1 MTRLRTAA
9 DALQA
14 RGLSAFASLA
24 LAASIV
30 ALGGVAPPAGATGGE
45 PYSLQAEALF
55 APGATDLTLRV
66 DGPTVPSVLEKVQV
80 KAWPADGGGA
90 ETQNLFDVPS
100 PGGIATIPLAGRD
113 RGERLELQVHLDVRP
128 QHNLLAETTV
138 MRRPD
143 LTVTRIDVPD
153 DVVRTRAFSTVV
165 TVAEV
170 GGDVGAAASLELY
183 DGSTLLTTHGVFV
196 TPNGAITVELPVV
209 LTAPGDHTLRAVV
222 TGSTPDEWNVA
233 SNERERLLYVNR
245 YDSNGVVATDHPL
258 ATQAGVDV
266 LRTGGNAFDAAAAV
280 QFVLNVT
287 QPELAG
293 LGGGS
298 NVIVREGETGRVF
311 AIDARETAPAAMTPT
326 TYQGRTVAQAGP
338 NGYAVGVP
346 GTLRAI
352 DYMLD
357 RWGTRSLADSLQP
370 AIGYAEHGFS
380 VGSFLALSLTDSLQR
395 ARAYP
400 ETNAMFHRPDGTNLQ
415 EGDLLIQ
422 PDLARTFRLLAQD
435 GPSAFYEGEIAQAI
449 VAAQHRAT
457 TNGRE
462 GRMTPNDL
470 AEYSIDVE
478 EPLGIQYGGYDVLAP
493 GPSTT
498 GGVTMLESLGLIRE
512 FLANPENEGYAW
524 GFGTRN
530 SLHVFIEAMR
540 LAFADR
546 DMWIGD
552 ERFTNVPASLLL
564 DREYLRDRSRLIGR
578 ESVMCSPV
586 LPGRPFDYQGDAYGE
601 ESSGETGHT
610 THFSIIDRW
619 GNVVVMTST
628 LADAFGSGIMVPGYG
643 FLLNDSLTLFN
654 LNPRANPAT
663 GNPGA
668 NDAAGG
674 KRPMGSMAP
683 TLVLKDGEPFLGSGT
698 YSGAFI
704 PSVVL
709 NVVLNVL
716 EYGMPLQPAVDA
728 PRVWTAVANGD
739 AAVNPGF
746 QSLIVPLRAMGHR
759 GPATG
764 GCAGAVAAN
773 PTGGTAIGS
782 TGSFAV
788 NLSDFS
794 LVGGED
800 SGRFPDAT
808 TLVVGRD

>member
-1 MTRLRTAA
+1 MQPVRAAAEALRAHATR
-9 DALQA
+9 
-14 RGLSAFASLA
+14 SLA
-24 LAASIV
+24 FLVLAASIV
-30 ALGGVAPPAGATGGE
+30 ALGGVAPRAGATGEE
-45 PYSLQAEALF
+45 PYSLEAEALF
-55 APGATDLTLRV
+55 SPAATDLTLRV
-66 DGPTVPSVLEKVQV
+66 DGPTVPSVLEMVQV

-90 ETQNLFDVPS
+90 QTRNFFDVPS
-100 PGGIATIPLAGRD
+100 PGGVATIPLGGRE
-113 RGERLELQVHLDVRP
+113 RGDRLELQVHLDVRP
-128 QHNLLAETTV
+128 QHNLDAETTV
-138 MRRPD
+138 LRRPD
-143 LTVTRIDVPD
+143 LTVTRVDVPED
-153 DVVRTRAFSTVV
+153 IIRTRSFSTVV

-170 GGDVGAAASLELY
+170 GGGVGAAARVQLY
-183 DGSTLLTTHGVFV
+183 DGSTLLATGDVLV
-196 TPNGAITVELPVV
+196 PPNGMDSVELPAV

-222 TGSTPDEWNVA
+222 TGSVPAEWDVA
-233 SNERERLLYVNR
+233 PNERERSLYVNR
-245 YDSNGVVATDHPL
+245 YDADGVVATDHPL
-258 ATQAGVDV
+258 ATQAGVAV
-266 LRTGGNAFDAAAAV
+266 LRSGGNAVDAAAAV

-293 LGGGS
+293 IGGGS
-298 NVIVREGETGRVF
+298 NVIVREGETGRVY
-311 AIDARETAPAAMTPT
+311 AIDARETAPAATTPR
-326 TYQGRTVAQAGP
+326 TYQGRTVAQVGP

-352 DYMLD
+352 EYMLD

-370 AIGYAEHGFS
+370 AIGYAEHGFP
-380 VGSFLALSLTDSLQR
+380 VGNFLALSLTDSLQR
-395 ARAYP
+395 ARAFP
-400 ETNAMFHRPDGTNLQ
+400 ETSALFHRPDGTNLQ
-415 EGDLLIQ
+415 EGDWLVQ
-422 PDLARTFRLLAQD
+422 PDLARTFRLLAQE
-435 GPSAFYEGEIAQAI
+435 GTSAFYNGQIAQAI
-449 VAAQHRAT
+449 VTAQRRAT
-457 TNGRE
+457 TSGRE
-462 GRMTPNDL
+462 GLMTLNDL
-470 AEYSIDVE
+470 AEYGIEVE
-478 EPLGIQYGGYDVLAP
+478 EPLGIRYGGYDVLAP

-498 GGVTMLESLGLIRE
+498 GGVSMLESLGLIRE
-512 FLANPENEGYAW
+512 FLANPENAGYAW

-540 LAFADR
+540 LALADR

-552 ERFTNVPASLLL
+552 ERYTNVPASLLL

-578 ESVMCSPV
+578 ETVMCSPV
-586 LPGRPFDYQGDAYGE
+586 LPGRPFDY
-601 ESSGETGHT
+601 ESDLFEDDSSAESGHT

-628 LADAFGSGIMVPGYG
+628 LADAFGSGITVPGYG

-683 TLVLKDGEPFLGSGT
+683 TLVLKDGEPFLGTGT

-716 EYGMPLQPAVDA
+716 EYDMPLQPAVEA
-728 PRVWTAVANGD
+728 PRIWLAVATGD

-764 GCAGAVAAN
+764 GCAGNVAPN

-782 TGSFAV
+782 TGSFGV
-788 NLSDFS
+788 NLSDFG

-800 SGRFPDAT
+800 SVRFHDAT
-808 TLVVGRD
+808 TELVGRN

>member
-1 MTRLRTAA
+1 MKAVRAAA
-9 DALQA
+9 DALRA
-14 RGLSAFASLA
+14 HATRSLAFAVLA
-24 LAASIV
+24 TSIV
-30 ALGGVAPPAGATGGE
+30 ALGGVAPGAGASGEE

-55 APGATDLTLRV
+55 SAAATDLTLRV

-90 ETQNLFDVPS
+90 QTRNFFDVAS
-100 PGGIATIPLAGRD
+100 PGGVATIPLGGRE

-128 QHNLLAETTV
+128 QDNLDADTTV
-138 MRRPD
+138 VRRPD
-143 LTVTRIDVPD
+143 LTVARVDVPD
-153 DVVRTRAFSTVV
+153 DIVRTRRFSTIV

-170 GGDVGAAASLELY
+170 GGDVGAAAGVQLY
-183 DGSTLLTTHGVFV
+183 DGSTLLATRDVLV
-196 TPNGAITVELPVV
+196 TPNGTAPVELPAL
-209 LTAPGDHTLRAVV
+209 LTAPGEHTLRAVV
-222 TGSTPDEWNVA
+222 TGAAPEEWDVA
-233 SNERERLLYVNR
+233 PNERERSLYVNR
-245 YDSNGVVATDHPL
+245 YDADGVVATDHPL
-258 ATQAGVDV
+258 ATQVGVDV
-266 LRTGGNAFDAAAAV
+266 LRSGGNAFDAAAAV

-293 LGGGS
+293 IGGGS

-311 AIDARETAPAAMTPT
+311 AIDARETAPAATTPT
-326 TYQGRTVAQAGP
+326 TYRGRNIAQVGP

-352 DYMLD
+352 EYMLD
-357 RWGTRSLADSLQP
+357 RWGTRSLSDSLQP
-370 AIGYAEHGFS
+370 AIGYAEHGFP
-380 VGSFLALSLTDSLQR
+380 VGSFLALSLTDPLQR
-395 ARAYP
+395 ARAFP

-415 EGDLLIQ
+415 EGDLLVQ
-422 PDLARTFRLLAQD
+422 PDLARTFRLIAQQ
-435 GPSAFYEGEIAQAI
+435 GTAAFYGGEIAQAI
-449 VAAQHRAT
+449 VAAQRRAT
-457 TNGRE
+457 TSGRE
-462 GRMTPNDL
+462 GLMTLNDL
-470 AEYSIDVE
+470 ADYGIEVE
-478 EPLGIQYGGYDVLAP
+478 EPLGLRYGGYDVLAP

-512 FLANPENEGYAW
+512 FLANPENAGYSW

-540 LAFADR
+540 LALADR

-552 ERFTNVPASLLL
+552 ERYTNVPARLLL

-578 ESVMCSPV
+578 ETVMCSPV
-586 LPGRPFDYQGDAYGE
+586 LPGKPFDYEGDPLGD
-601 ESSGETGHT
+601 ESSAESGHT

-619 GNVVVMTST
+619 GNAVVMTST

-683 TLVLKDGEPFLGSGT
+683 TLVLKDGEPFLGTGT

-716 EYGMPLQPAVDA
+716 EYGMPLQPAVEA
-728 PRVWTAVANGD
+728 PRIWTAVANGD

-759 GPATG
+759 APATG
-764 GCAGAVAAN
+764 GCAGNVAPN

-782 TGSFAV
+782 TGSFGV
-788 NLSDFS
+788 NLSDFG

-800 SGRFPDAT
+800 SGRFPDAKT
-808 TLVVGRD
+808 TVVERN